1 MPPDLMQVRPLERYE
16 QALPRDGGHCALPHR
31 PTGLPG
37 IQGYTEVM
45 IDHQTCENRAGITTF
60 EGMSG
65 PGLPGN
71 THALP
76 LHLDVSV
83 VRAGFISQGL

>member
-1 MPPDLMQVRPLERYE
+1 MPPDLMQVRPLVRYE

-37 IQGYTEVM
+37 IQGYTEAM
-45 IDHQTCENRAGITTF
+45 IDHQTCENRAGITIF

-65 PGLPGN
+65 PDPPGN
-71 THALP
+71 AHALP

-83 VRAGFISQGL
+83 VRAGFIAQGL